1 MDKGSTTAA
10 ETTSD
15 TQAETETE
23 NKEGTS
29 IKSQM
34 LKMPNLSSF
43 GRGI

>member
-34 LKMPNLSSF
+34 LKNAKP
-43 GRGI
+43 I

>member
-1 MDKGSTTAA
+1 MNEGSTTAA

-15 TQAETETE
+15 TQAETKTE

-34 LKMPNLSSF
+34 LKNAKP
-43 GRGI
+43 I